1 MAPHPAARP
10 ARAPA
15 LLAALLAAS
24 AVLGPAAP
32 AAAARAEP
40 APAELDAFVA
50 DHLERTG
57 LPDAAFAVVHGDRIV
72 HTGAH
77 GHDGDGRPLR
87 TDSPMPVASL
97 SKSMTALAVLSLVE
111 EGALDLDDPV
121 RDHLPGF
128 ATADPRGAHIT
139 VRQVLDQSSGLHDR
153 GLPDGGPEPATLAEA
168 VDRLSGARLA
178 AAPGREWNYHNPN
191 YHVAARLVETVAG
204 EPFTGYLEREVLR
217 PAGMADTRSASDGA
231 RTAPGH
237 FRAYGLNLPVAEP
250 ARFATGSGDMVST
263 ADDLARW
270 LLLHLNG
277 GAVPGGPRVVGPE
290 TVAEAHTPS
299 APNGRTGLGW
309 MRRGPA
315 DGASHVQVWHGGTN
329 STHTAYQVLVP
340 ETGYGVAVLTNVG
353 IALTEED
360 TWGLAEGL
368 VDLTEGRAPA
378 PRDSSLWKVDA
389 ALGAVTLA
397 AAGLGVRGVL
407 RAPAWAATRTDRP
420 RWRTAVRLAPYAL
433 PPLALAAFDPAAT
446 FAMGGREGTLLQR
459 FHGAP
464 AEVVLLVTAALACTA
479 VAAARLWRLRRRRVE
494 AGTP

>member
-1 MAPHPAARP
+1 MPFKSTALAA
-10 ARAPA
+10 AALACLAVLAPA
-15 LLAALLAAS
+15 PPAS
-24 AVLGPAAP
+24 AAP
-32 AAAARAEP
+32 AGP

-57 LPDAAFAVVHGDRIV
+57 LPGAAFAVVHGDRVV

-77 GHDGDGRPLR
+77 GRDGHGRPLR
-87 TDSPMPVASL
+87 TDTPLPVASL
-97 SKSMTALAVLSLVE
+97 SKSMTALAVLRLVE

-121 RDHLPGF
+121 REHLPGF
-128 ATADPRGAHIT
+128 ATADPRGADIT
-139 VRQVLDQSSGLHDR
+139 VRQVLDQSSGLHDL
-153 GLPDGGPEPATLAEA
+153 GLPDGPEPATLAEA

-191 YHVAARLVETVAG
+191 YRVAARLVETVTG
-204 EPFTGYLEREVLR
+204 EPFTAYLERAVLA

-250 ARFATGSGDMVST
+250 AHFATGSGDMVST
-263 ADDLARW
+263 ADDMARW

-277 GAVPGGPRVVGPE
+277 GAVPGGPRVVSPE
-290 TVAEAHTPS
+290 TVEEAHTPS

-315 DGASHVQVWHGGTN
+315 DGASRVQVWHGGTN

-360 TWGLAEGL
+360 TWALAEGL
-368 VDLTEGRAPA
+368 IDLTEGRTPAPA
-378 PRDSSLWKVDA
+378 DSVLWKVDA
-389 ALGAVTLA
+389 VLGAATLA
-397 AAGLGVRGVL
+397 VLALGVRGVL
-407 RAPAWAATRTDRP
+407 RAPAWAAARAGRP
-420 RWRTAVRLAPYAL
+420 RWRAAVRLAPYAL
-433 PPLALAAFDPAAT
+433 PPLALAAFDPAVT
-446 FAMGGREGTLLQR
+446 FVMGGREGTWLQR
-459 FHGAP
+459 FYGVP
-464 AEVVLLVTAALACTA
+464 AELVLLVSAALVCAA
-479 VAAARLWRLRRRRVE
+479 VAGTRLWRLRRRPAE
-494 AGTP
+494 AVSAAPGAVPSP